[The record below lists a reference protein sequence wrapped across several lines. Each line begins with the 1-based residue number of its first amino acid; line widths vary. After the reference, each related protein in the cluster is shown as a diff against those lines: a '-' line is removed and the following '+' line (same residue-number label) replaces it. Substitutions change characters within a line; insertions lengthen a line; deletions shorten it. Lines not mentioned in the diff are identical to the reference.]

1 MLVSLIVQGWTI
13 SPAARRLHI
22 ALPRTDVSARR
33 TELDLP
39 GQLEQELV
47 GYPVIA
53 GSPYLRR
60 GIRPS
65 WAKLTLVVRD
75 ERVLTPEEAGEVRE
89 GDHVYFLAPPD
100 RAQALDRFFVEG
112 AQAAAAPMVVEDF
125 FVPGDATLGAL
136 AEIYGI
142 TVDPGR
148 RRDQSGGLFR
158 QAARPHAAHQ
168 RLRLAGAGGRWS
180 RTP

>member
-1 MLVSLIVQGWTI
+1 M
-13 SPAARRLHI
+13 
-22 ALPRTDVSARR
+22 SARR

-47 GYPVIA
+47 GYPVVA

-136 AEIYGI
+136 AEIYGV
-142 TVDPGR
+142 TADPA
-148 RRDQSGGLFR
+148 DAEDDAGGLFR
-158 QAARPHAAHQ
+158 QAASAA
-168 RLRLAGAGGRWS
+168 RRAPATSSRSGRWRWW
-180 RTP
+180 RTR